1 MKEKISYY
9 KGWNPLVLLPAFA
22 ACMAH
27 IVLVAMLFAHNEP
40 NESGFWPAVRG
51 WLWGMFCFI
60 FIMILP
66 AAGIVCV
73 TENDRPTVAYASKRW
88 VRGIVSFAIVVGAG
102 TFLTLTAALKSPNF
116 KSFVD
121 SLLLATSAFSL
132 ILLLAQISISLFID
146 SASKLEPERTSPTLG
161 FFRSP
166 MLALYGCLV
175 LFLRQHQKL
184 GAEIGEASFALLTL
198 SSIALL
204 WFEEDNSSIAERETI
219 PLCAAS
225 LLWMVSAL
233 IANYAYASL
242 ASVTFVLPYLLYL
255 LPLILLGIYYYV
267 SSPEED

>member
-9 KGWNPLVLLPAFA
+9 KGWNPLIILPAFA

-27 IVLVAMLFAHNEP
+27 IVLVAMLFAHDEP

-51 WLWGMFCFI
+51 LLWIMFCYAIVF
-60 FIMILP
+60 LP
-66 AAGIVCV
+66 AAGIACV
-73 TENDRPTVAYASKRW
+73 ADNDRPTVAYASKRW
-88 VRGIVSFAIVVGAG
+88 VRGIVSFAIMVGAG
-102 TFLTLTAALKSPNF
+102 TFLALTAALKSPNF

-132 ILLLAQISISLFID
+132 VLLLAQISISLFID

-161 FFRSP
+161 FLRSP
-166 MLALYGCLV
+166 MVGLYGCLV
-175 LFLRQHQKL
+175 LYLRQHQKL

-204 WFEEDNSSIAERETI
+204 WFEENNSSIAERETI